1 MRSDTMKRLFNILC
15 ATLLLTLTSCQHE
28 DIWNELRDHEQ
39 RIEQLEKQCREL
51 NSNIDA
57 VQKILLAL
65 QQNDYVTEVMK
76 IMEDGVEVGY
86 SLTFAKGGAVTIYHG
101 ANGSDGTNGTDGST
115 PKIGIKKTSDG
126 AYYWTVDDE
135 WLTDDS
141 GNMIPAT
148 VSDPNGGYV
157 TPQFRVA
164 DDVWY
169 VSYDNGNSWRVI
181 AMGDNEE
188 AEQFFQNVTY
198 DSKYVYLTLCDGT
211 AIALPRSLEI
221 ASTEVIYASSYG
233 VIPGNVETA
242 DMERMLTDA
251 SKGTKT
257 IRFNDGTYVFSSTIN
272 VPSDVSLIG
281 STKTVFK
288 AASEVSPAILMS
300 LNGSDNVFL
309 SHLTFDGGLTSKPS
323 EEGTQVG
330 LSVVSSR
337 SVNIENVEF
346 VGWSKQGLYSKTM
359 SSYGEEEGGKF
370 FKHLQ
375 ITNCRFYFNYC
386 GNYFDYRCEYTQMV
400 NCVWGENYIGTVNCG
415 GNNSYVS
422 CQWNANNTGFKMEND
437 GSNPAHGGCNGCTFN
452 HNDNQAIQIDDCV
465 NGWTFEGCQ
474 VFYGKIVLNE
484 SKGVIFNGNVWGSCR
499 FYSTFTGERHV
510 NLITN
515 TYFQTER
522 NVILSGNDG
531 STKVVNCIPE
541 EEEIT
546 DVIED
551 KDWTLLAYTRSGV
564 NSGASNCYFA
574 HCATPVNAG
583 AHITNLY
590 IAINAAS
597 QNSVVQG
604 VNVWVVNANTNTVIE
619 KIVDNEN
626 IQVQYSASMSR
637 YVLNIEHDRT
647 YSHPVYFIAQATR
660 TSGVGIAYTS
670 GAANA
675 SYLGTEA
682 PAVGDVIVANS
693 SIEAEF
699 AVYCNN
705 NNVAGTTPDG
715 SNILAGKIL
724 VTIGD
729 SITYGA
735 DMQMESNGLI
745 ENPGPNEGKY
755 KSYGWQIAQRNNMVF
770 YQKGISG
777 STMQGAVNP
786 NGTDKGDISKKNGF
800 SKENGRYTQL
810 PDDIDFMTIMFGWND
825 AAYGTLGTI
834 NDTTNE
840 TYCGGFNVVLPYL
853 IHKYPYTTI
862 VLIVPFGTT
871 VQHRQAVRDMA
882 QKWGVGC
889 FDMCANDLPFYYS
902 EESDDVAVNNEIK
915 KLRIELN
922 QVNGA
927 HPGYQGHYAIGTR
940 LEDYLRKCGCYDR
953 ENAVFYKVSYS
964 TEHGTAPAPVE
975 KVKVLYSTLFPT
987 LTAEGY
993 TFQGWYMDS
1002 EFKTKAKAGKVLYS
1016 DTTLYAKWES
1026 DQ

>member
-1 MRSDTMKRLFNILC
+1 MRYNMMKRLFN
-15 ATLLLTLTSCQHE
+15 TLLTVLLLALTGCQHE
-28 DIWNELRDHEQ
+28 EIWDKLNDHEQ
-39 RIEQLEKQCREL
+39 RIEQLEKQCRDL
-51 NSNIDA
+51 NSNIEA
-57 VQKILLAL
+57 VQKILQAL
-65 QQNDYVTEVMK
+65 QEHDYVTEVMK
-76 IMEDGVEVGY
+76 IMENGVEVGY
-86 SLTFAKGGAVTIYHG
+86 SITFAKSGTITIYHG
-101 ANGSDGTNGTDGST
+101 TDGTDGAAGAT
-115 PKIGIKKTSDG
+115 PQIGIKKASDG
-126 AYYWTVDDE
+126 AYYWTSNGEWITDE
-135 WLTDDS
+135 NGDK
-141 GNMIPAT
+141 IPAAY
-148 VSDPNGGYV
+148 SDGGDGKFI
-157 TPQFRVA
+157 TPQFRIV

-181 AMGDNEE
+181 VMGDNEGT
-188 AEQFFQNVTY
+188 EQFFQNVTY

-233 VIPGNVETA
+233 VIPGNVEAA

-288 AASEVSPAILMS
+288 AASEASPAILMS

-309 SHLTFDGGLTSKPS
+309 SHLTFDGGMTSKPA
-323 EEGTQVG
+323 EEGAQTG
-330 LSVVSSR
+330 VSIVSCR

-359 SSYGEEEGGKF
+359 SSYGEEEEGKF

-386 GNYFDYRCEYTQMV
+386 GNYFDYRCEYTQML

-474 VFYGKIVLNE
+474 IFYGKIVLNE

-705 NNVAGTTPDG
+705 NAGNGFSDG

-735 DMQMESNGLI
+735 DMQMESNGTI

-786 NGTDKGDISKKNGF
+786 NGTDKGDVSKKNGF

-840 TYCGGFNVVLPYL
+840 TYYGGFNVVLPYL

-871 VQHRQAVRDMA
+871 EGHRQAVRDMA

-902 EESDDVAVNNEIK
+902 EESDDVAVNDEIK

-1002 EFKTKAKAGKVLYS
+1002 EFKTKAKAGKVLYA

-1026 DQ
+1026 Q

>member
-1 MRSDTMKRLFNILC
+1 MKKLFTI
-15 ATLLLTLTSCQHE
+15 LLTSLLVAVTACQHE

-51 NSNIDA
+51 NSNVQA
-57 VQKILLAL
+57 VQAILNAL

-76 IMEDGVEVGY
+76 IMEGGVEVGY
-86 SLTFAKGGAVTIYHG
+86 SLTFAKGGTVNIYHG
-101 ANGSDGTNGTDGST
+101 TDGTAGSA
-115 PKIGIKKTSDG
+115 PNIGIKKASDG
-126 AYYWTVDDE
+126 AYYWTSNGE
-135 WLTDDS
+135 WLTDDN

-148 VSDPNGGYV
+148 VSDPDGGYV

-164 DDVWY
+164 EGVWY
-169 VSYDNGNSWRVI
+169 VSYDNGNSWREFDGATSCIVS
-181 AMGDNEE
+181 
-188 AEQFFQNVTY
+188 VTQ
-198 DSKYVYLTLCDGT
+198 DTQYVYLTLSDGVVIPIPYGDLT
-211 AIALPRSLEI
+211 DD
-221 ASTEVIYASSYG
+221 IYASAYG
-233 VIPGNVETA
+233 VVPGDVDPE
-242 DMERMLTDA
+242 DMAQLLAQA
-251 SKGTKT
+251 SANKQS
-257 IRFNDGTYVFSSTIN
+257 IRFNSGIYIFPSTID

-281 STKTVFK
+281 NTLTVFK
-288 AASEVSPAILMS
+288 PSSETSPSTLMS
-300 LNGSDNVFL
+300 VTEADNVFI
-309 SHLTFDGGLTSKPS
+309 SHITFDGGLTSKPS

-359 SSYGEEEGGKF
+359 SSYGEEEEGKF
-370 FKHLQ
+370 YKHMQ

-386 GNYFDYRCEYTQMV
+386 GNYFDYRCEYTQML

-474 VFYGKIVLNE
+474 IFYGKIVLNE

-499 FYSTFTGERHV
+499 FYSTFPGEKNV
-510 NLITN
+510 NMITN
-515 TYFQTER
+515 TYFQTDR

-551 KDWTLLAYTRSGV
+551 KDWALLAYTKSGV

-574 HCATPVNAG
+574 HCATPVNANT
-583 AHITNLY
+583 HITNLY
-590 IAINAAS
+590 IAINAAN

-626 IQVQYSASMSR
+626 IHVQYSASLSKF
-637 YVLNIEHDRT
+637 VLNIEHDRI
-647 YSHPVYFIAQATR
+647 YGHPIYFIAQATR
-660 TSGVGIAYTS
+660 NSGVGIAYTS

-682 PAVGDVIVANS
+682 PAVGDVIVSNS

-786 NGTDKGDISKKNGF
+786 NGTDKGDVSKKNGF

-871 VQHRQAVRDMA
+871 EGHRQAVRDMA

-902 EESDDVAVNNEIK
+902 EESDDVAVNDEIK

-1002 EFKTKAKAGKVLYS
+1002 EFKTKAKAGKVLYA

-1026 DQ
+1026 I

>member
-1 MRSDTMKRLFNILC
+1 MKKLIILC
-15 ATLLLTLTSCQHE
+15 TTLVLAVTACQHQE
-28 DIWNELRDHEQ
+28 IWEELRDHEQ
-39 RIEQLEKQCREL
+39 RIEQLEKLCREL
-51 NSNIDA
+51 NSNIEAMQA
-57 VQKILLAL
+57 VLTAV
-65 QQNDYVTEVMK
+65 QQNDYITDVMK
-76 IMEDGVEVGY
+76 LVENGVEIGY
-86 SLTFAKGGAVTIYHG
+86 SITFAKGGTVNIYHG
-101 ANGSDGTNGTDGST
+101 ADGSDSTDGTS
-115 PKIGIKKTSDG
+115 PKIGVKKAPDG
-126 AYYWTVDDE
+126 AYYWTSDGE
-135 WLTDDS
+135 WLTNDQ
-141 GNMIPAT
+141 GAMIPAT
-148 VSDPNGGYV
+148 VTDPDGNYV

-164 DDVWY
+164 DGLWFI
-169 VSYDNGNSWRVI
+169 SYDNGNSWREIEGCASNCI
-181 AMGDNEE
+181 ASLAQDT
-188 AEQFFQNVTY
+188 QF
-198 DSKYVYLTLCDGT
+198 VYLTLSDGT
-211 AIALPRSLEI
+211 VITIPYGNLADDIF
-221 ASTEVIYASSYG
+221 ASAYG
-233 VIPGNVETA
+233 VVPGEVDPD
-242 DMERMLTDA
+242 DMAKLLTDA
-251 SKGTKT
+251 SANKTT
-257 IRFNDGTYVFSSTIN
+257 IRFNSGTYIFSSTIN
-272 VPSDVSLIG
+272 VPSDVSLVG
-281 STKTVFK
+281 NTKTVFK
-288 AASEVSPAILMS
+288 ASSETSPSILMS
-300 LNGSDNVFL
+300 ISNSDNVFI
-309 SHLTFDGGLTSKPS
+309 SHITFDGGLTAKP
-323 EEGTQVG
+323 EQEGTQTG

-346 VGWSKQGLYSKTM
+346 VGWSKHGLYSKNM
-359 SSYGEEEGGKF
+359 SSYGEEEDGKF
-370 FKHLQ
+370 FKHFQ

-386 GNYFDYRCEYTQMV
+386 GNYFDYRCEYTQML
-400 NCVWGENYIGTVNCG
+400 NCVWGENYLGTVNCG

-422 CQWNANNTGFKMEND
+422 CQWNANYTGFQMNND

-474 VFYGKIVLNE
+474 IFYGKIVLNN
-484 SKGVIFNGNVWGSCR
+484 SKGVIFNGNIWGSCH
-499 FYSTFTGERHV
+499 FYSTFPGEKDV
-510 NLITN
+510 NMITN

-531 STKVVNCIPE
+531 STKVVNCIPDE
-541 EEEIT
+541 DVIT
-546 DVIED
+546 NVIED
-551 KDWTLLAYTRSGV
+551 QEWTLLAYTQSGV
-564 NSGASNCYFA
+564 NSGASDCYFA
-574 HCATPVNAG
+574 HCSTPVNAG
-583 AHITNLY
+583 THMTNLY

-597 QNSVVQG
+597 QNSVVKG
-604 VNVWVVNANTNTVIE
+604 VNVWVVDASTDTVIE
-619 KIVDNEN
+619 KIVDNQD
-626 IQVQYSASMSR
+626 IPVQYSAAMSK
-637 YVLNIEHDRT
+637 YVLNIEHDKT
-647 YSHPVYFIAQATR
+647 YNHPIYFIAQAIR

-670 GAANA
+670 GSKNS
-675 SYLGTEA
+675 SYLSTM
-682 PAVGDVIVANS
+682 PPVLGDVIIANS

-699 AVYCNN
+699 AIYCNN
-705 NNVAGTTPDG
+705 NNVNSSSPDG
-715 SNILAGKIL
+715 SNILNGKIL

-745 ENPGPNEGKY
+745 ENPGPEEGKY
-755 KSYGWQIAQRNNMVF
+755 KSYGWQIAQRNNMIF

-777 STMQGAVNP
+777 STMQGAVNS

-902 EESDDVAVNNEIK
+902 EESDDVAVNEEIK

-953 ENAVFYKVSYS
+953 ENATFYKVSYS
-964 TEHGTAPAPVE
+964 TEHGTAPEPVE

-987 LTAEGY
+987 LTADGY
-993 TFQGWYMDS
+993 TFKGWYMDN

-1026 DQ
+1026 L

>member
-1 MRSDTMKRLFNILC
+1 MMKKLFTIFL
-15 ATLLLTLTSCQHE
+15 AVLLAIVSCNRYDE
-28 DIWNELRDHEQ
+28 IWEQLRDHEE
-39 RIEQLEKQCREL
+39 RIQKLEALCNRL
-51 NSNIDA
+51 NSNIEAMQA
-57 VQKILLAL
+57 VLTAME
-65 QQNDYVTEVMK
+65 QNDYVTDIVKVM
-76 IMEDGVEVGY
+76 ENGVEVGY
-86 SLTFAKGGAVTIYHG
+86 SITFAKGGTVTIYHG
-101 ANGSDGTNGTDGST
+101 TNGADGAAPQIS
-115 PKIGIKKTSDG
+115 IKKAQDG
-126 AYYWTVDDE
+126 EYYWTADGEWMTDE
-135 WLTDDS
+135 N
-141 GNMIPAT
+141 GEMIPA
-148 VSDPNGGYV
+148 VVADDPDGEYI

-164 DDVWY
+164 DGKWY
-169 VSYDNGNSWRVI
+169 VSVDKGNTWREFEVESSSGITSVTQNGR
-181 AMGDNEE
+181 
-188 AEQFFQNVTY
+188 F
-198 DSKYVYLTLCDGT
+198 VYLTLYDGT
-211 AIALPRSLEI
+211 VITIPYGAP
-221 ASTEVIYASSYG
+221 TEEIYASDYD
-233 VIPGNVETA
+233 VIPGNV
-242 DMERMLTDA
+242 DPDKMEKLLADA
-251 SKGTKT
+251 SADKKT
-257 IRFNDGTYVFSSTIN
+257 IRFNDGTYVFSSTID

-281 STKTVFK
+281 NTKTVFK
-288 AASEVSPAILMS
+288 PTSETAPTTLMS
-300 LNGSDNVFL
+300 IDGSDNVFI
-309 SHLTFDGGLTSKPS
+309 SHITFDGGLTSKPT

-330 LSVVSSR
+330 LSVVSCR
-337 SVNIENVEF
+337 SINIENVEF

-359 SSYGEEEGGKF
+359 SSYGEEGDGKF
-370 FKHLQ
+370 FKHFQ

-386 GNYFDYRCEYTQMV
+386 GNYFDYRCEYTQML

-415 GNNSYVS
+415 GNNAYVS
-422 CQWNANNTGFKMEND
+422 CQWNANYTGFKMENS

-452 HNDNQAIQIDDCV
+452 HNTNQAIQIDNCV

-474 VFYGKIVLNE
+474 IFYGKIVLNK
-484 SKGVIFNGNVWGSCR
+484 SKGVIFNGNIWGSCS
-499 FYSTFTGERHV
+499 FVSTFPGEKNV
-510 NLITN
+510 NMITN
-515 TYFQTER
+515 TYFQTDR

-546 DVIED
+546 NMIED
-551 KDWTLLAYTRSGV
+551 QDWTLVAYTTSGI

-574 HCATPVNAG
+574 HCSTPVTAG
-583 AHITNLY
+583 SHITNLY
-590 IAINAAS
+590 IAINAAN
-597 QNSVVQG
+597 QNSIVQG

-619 KIVDNEN
+619 KIVDNKDV
-626 IQVQYSASMSR
+626 QVEYSASMSK

-647 YSHPVYFIAQATR
+647 YSHPIYFIAQAIR
-660 TSGVGIAYTS
+660 TSGVGIAYSS
-670 GAANA
+670 GSSNS
-675 SYLGTEA
+675 SYLSTEA
-682 PAVGDVIVANS
+682 PAIGGVIVPNS

-705 NNVAGTTPDG
+705 NNANNSLPDG

-735 DMQMESNGLI
+735 DMNMEPNGLI
-745 ENPGPNEGKY
+745 ENPGPDEGKY
-755 KSYGWQIAQRNNMVF
+755 KSYGWQIAQRNNMIF

-810 PDDIDFMTIMFGWND
+810 PEDIDFLTIMFGWND

-871 VQHRQAVRDMA
+871 TAHRQAVRDMA

-902 EESDDVAVNNEIK
+902 EESDDVAVNEAIK

-927 HPGYQGHYAIGTR
+927 HPGYQGHYAISTR

-953 ENAVFYKVSYS
+953 ENAIFYTVSYY
-964 TEHGTAPAPVE
+964 TEHGTAPKPVE

-987 LTAEGY
+987 LTADGY
-993 TFQGWYMDS
+993 IFKGWYMDS
-1002 EFKTKAKAGKVLYS
+1002 EFKTKATAGKVLNS
-1016 DTTLYAKWES
+1016 DTTLYAKWEVLAGRS
-1026 DQ
+1026 AI